1 MIDVIIS
8 FINRGH
14 YGQGLYIDNIN
25 LQSTTA
31 VAHTQMF
38 NTPSLQ
44 ISPNPASMQFNVG
57 INGSNK
63 NDRWAMQITD
73 YLGKSVMQKDINGGG

>member
-1 MIDVIIS
+1 
-8 FINRGH
+8 
-14 YGQGLYIDNIN
+14 
-25 LQSTTA
+25 
-31 VAHTQMF
+31 MF

-63 NDRWAMQITD
+63 NDRWTMQITD
-73 YLGKSVMQKDINGGG
+73 YLGKSVMQKDINGGGILQSIDISSLDAGVYIVQVMNNGTLLNKKLVIK

>member
-1 MIDVIIS
+1 
-8 FINRGH
+8 
-14 YGQGLYIDNIN
+14 
-25 LQSTTA
+25 
-31 VAHTQMF
+31 MF

-63 NDRWAMQITD
+63 NDRWTMQITD
-73 YLGKSVMQKDINGGG
+73 YLGKSVMQKDINGGGMLQSIDISSLDAGVYIVQVINNGTLLNKKLVIK